1 MFRKVQLKFFGII
14 TSILLAIFI
23 AVLGSVNIIMDTVM
37 EHQTKIVLEQV
48 AAGVEY
54 DKTAHKFFIER
65 PDDENWR
72 KFEDYQRV
80 EPPPKPDEKPSDS
93 PTTQTEGNT
102 SEAQTSEEI
111 TTTTHAAP
119 TSAAPTQSPQ
129 TTAPTEAQTTRVQT
143 TNAAETQPTWERT
156 TRATAFKP
164 QTTTEPRRTEPRRTE
179 PPQTQ
184 PIQTQPIQTQPPQT
198 QPPQTQPS
206 ETAPQHGGQG
216 EQPVWG
222 PWGPCGPWGPWNP
235 WMWNRGGGSSINGD
249 YNSNNSQNTDFSY
262 RDHGEFTGDRD
273 HGEHYNN
280 DYQPPQGEVSGMAN
294 TGGSPVLDG
303 YTIIYNSDSA
313 QTVTSSATTADGTAL
328 QAPPRE
334 PDRRRDNGN
343 YDYSAVP
350 RTLGSIDFFI
360 IMADNDGKLLGIQNN
375 DEMSDE
381 VAQEYINQI
390 LSKKVSSG
398 MANNYQFCTEKKD
411 NGTLLVFTDKSAE
424 IDMMNKLKRT
434 TVIVGLISIVIL
446 SVAAY
451 FLSGLIVRPIKVA
464 FDKQKQFVSDA
475 SHELKTPLTV
485 ISANA
490 DVLEGEIGENKWL
503 NYIQDQAERMN
514 VLVNDLLNLT
524 RLENNSNFVL
534 TEFDLSKAIENTALP
549 FECRAFDAG
558 KRFDLRIEQG
568 IRITGSEQHIK
579 QMAAIFIDNA
589 LKYSKENGT
598 VRVRLS
604 NDNGKI
610 RFSVYNTGTGLKESE
625 KEKVFERFYR
635 SDASRNRATGGYGL
649 GLAIAKSIIDKHKF
663 KLFVDNAEGKSVCF
677 IVTMT

>member
-23 AVLGSVNIIMDTVM
+23 AVLGSINIIMDTVM

-54 DKTAHKFFIER
+54 DGVSQKFFIER
-65 PDDENWR
+65 PDDENWQR
-72 KFEDYQRV
+72 FDDYQRT
-80 EPPPKPDEKPSDS
+80 EPPSKPDQKPSDS
-93 PTTQTEGNT
+93 PTSHTEATTTQ
-102 SEAQTSEEI
+102 AVTSEETI
-111 TTTTHAAP
+111 ATV
-119 TSAAPTQSPQ
+119 Q
-129 TTAPTEAQTTRVQT
+129 TTVAPTETQQQTVLPETRSTWQQTTRER
-143 TNAAETQPTWERT
+143 ETQQTWPRT
-156 TRATAFKP
+156 TRATDIRTTRQP
-164 QTTTEPRRTEPRRTE
+164 VYTTTTTAAVVTH
-179 PPQTQ
+179 PPQTD
-184 PIQTQPIQTQPPQT
+184 PPPTTQPD
-198 QPPQTQPS
+198 
-206 ETAPQHGGQG
+206 GNGQ
-216 EQPVWG
+216 QDPWAQWG
-222 PWGPCGPWGPWNP
+222 PWGPWGPWNP
-235 WMWNRGGGSSINGD
+235 WWNNGGDNNNNGGQNNGGWGNIYENY
-249 YNSNNSQNTDFSY
+249 YNPN
-262 RDHGEFTGDRD
+262 
-273 HGEHYNN
+273 
-280 DYQPPQGEVSGMAN
+280 PPASGMAN
-294 TGGSPVLDG
+294 NEFIPVLDG
-303 YTIIYNSDSA
+303 YTIINNNDST
-313 QTVTSSATTADGTAL
+313 QTTVATSSTSSTKATAM
-328 QAPPRE
+328 PPRE
-334 PDRRRDNGN
+334 RERMDPNNMG
-343 YDYSAVP
+343 YDKGSVP
-350 RTLGSIDFFI
+350 RSLGSIDFFL
-360 IMADNDGKLLGIQNN
+360 IMADEDGNLAGIQNN
-375 DEMSDE
+375 DEMSDA

-390 LSKKVSSG
+390 LNKKVASG

-411 NGTLLVFTDKSAE
+411 NGTLMVFTDKSAE

-434 TVIVGLISIVIL
+434 TVVVGLISIIIL

-490 DVLEGEIGENKWL
+490 DVLAGEIGENKWL
-503 NYIQDQAERMN
+503 NYIQDQADRMN

-524 RLENNSNFVL
+524 RLENNSNFIE
-534 TEFDLSKAIENTALP
+534 TEFDLSKAITNTALP

-558 KRFDLRIEQG
+558 KNFILNIEDG
-568 IRITGSEQHIK
+568 IHIIGSEQHIK

-589 LKYSKENGT
+589 LKYSKEKGT
-598 VRVRLS
+598 VRVSLT

-610 RFSVYNTGTGLKESE
+610 HFSVYNTGTGLKESE

-677 IVTMT
+677 IITMN

>member
-23 AVLGSVNIIMDTVM
+23 AVLGSINIIMDTVM

-54 DKTAHKFFIER
+54 DGVSQKFFIER
-65 PDDENWR
+65 PDDENWQR
-72 KFEDYQRV
+72 FDDYQRT
-80 EPPPKPDEKPSDS
+80 EPPSKPDQKPSDS
-93 PTTQTEGNT
+93 PTSHTEATTTQ
-102 SEAQTSEEI
+102 AVTSEETI
-111 TTTTHAAP
+111 ATV
-119 TSAAPTQSPQ
+119 Q
-129 TTAPTEAQTTRVQT
+129 TTVAPTETQQQTVLPETRSTWQQTTRER
-143 TNAAETQPTWERT
+143 ETQQTWPRT
-156 TRATAFKP
+156 TRATDIRTTRQP
-164 QTTTEPRRTEPRRTE
+164 VYTTTTTAAVVTH
-179 PPQTQ
+179 PPQTD
-184 PIQTQPIQTQPPQT
+184 PPPTTQPDGNGQQDPWAQW
-198 QPPQTQPS
+198 
-206 ETAPQHGGQG
+206 GGDWGQ
-216 EQPVWG
+216 WG
-222 PWGPCGPWGPWNP
+222 PWGPWGPWNP
-235 WMWNRGGGSSINGD
+235 WWNNGGDNNNNGGQNNGGWGNIYENY
-249 YNSNNSQNTDFSY
+249 YNPN
-262 RDHGEFTGDRD
+262 
-273 HGEHYNN
+273 
-280 DYQPPQGEVSGMAN
+280 PPASGMAN
-294 TGGSPVLDG
+294 NEFIPVLDG
-303 YTIIYNSDSA
+303 YTIINNNDST
-313 QTVTSSATTADGTAL
+313 QTTVATSSTSSTKATAM
-328 QAPPRE
+328 PPRE
-334 PDRRRDNGN
+334 RERMDPNNMG
-343 YDYSAVP
+343 YDKGSVP
-350 RTLGSIDFFI
+350 RSLGSIDFFL
-360 IMADNDGKLLGIQNN
+360 IMADEDGNLAGIQNN
-375 DEMSDE
+375 DEMSDA

-390 LSKKVSSG
+390 LNKKVASG

-411 NGTLLVFTDKSAE
+411 NGTLMVFTDKSAE

-434 TVIVGLISIVIL
+434 TVVVGLISIIIL

-490 DVLEGEIGENKWL
+490 DVLAGEIGENKWL
-503 NYIQDQAERMN
+503 NYIQDQADRMN

-524 RLENNSNFVL
+524 RLENNSNFIE
-534 TEFDLSKAIENTALP
+534 TEFDLSKAITNTALP

-558 KRFDLRIEQG
+558 KNFILNIEDG
-568 IRITGSEQHIK
+568 IHIIGSEQHIK

-589 LKYSKENGT
+589 LKYSKEKGT
-598 VRVRLS
+598 VRVSLT

-610 RFSVYNTGTGLKESE
+610 HFSVYNTGTGLKESE

-677 IVTMT
+677 IITMN

>member
-23 AVLGSVNIIMDTVM
+23 AVLGSINIIMDTVM

-54 DKTAHKFFIER
+54 DGVSQKFFIER
-65 PDDENWR
+65 PDDENWQR
-72 KFEDYQRV
+72 FDDYQRT
-80 EPPPKPDEKPSDS
+80 EPSSKPDQKPSDS
-93 PTTQTEGNT
+93 PTSHTEATTTQ
-102 SEAQTSEEI
+102 AVTSEETI
-111 TTTTHAAP
+111 ATV
-119 TSAAPTQSPQ
+119 Q
-129 TTAPTEAQTTRVQT
+129 TTVAPTETQQQTVLPETRSTWQQTTRER
-143 TNAAETQPTWERT
+143 ETQQTWPRT
-156 TRATAFKP
+156 TRATDIRTTRQP
-164 QTTTEPRRTEPRRTE
+164 VYTTTTTAAVVTH
-179 PPQTQ
+179 PPQTD
-184 PIQTQPIQTQPPQT
+184 PPPTTQPDGNGQQDPWAQW
-198 QPPQTQPS
+198 
-206 ETAPQHGGQG
+206 GGDWGQ
-216 EQPVWG
+216 WG
-222 PWGPCGPWGPWNP
+222 PWGPWGPWNP
-235 WMWNRGGGSSINGD
+235 WWNNGGDNNNNGGQNNGGWGNIYENY
-249 YNSNNSQNTDFSY
+249 YNPN
-262 RDHGEFTGDRD
+262 
-273 HGEHYNN
+273 
-280 DYQPPQGEVSGMAN
+280 PPASGMAN
-294 TGGSPVLDG
+294 NEFIPVLDG
-303 YTIIYNSDSA
+303 YTIINNNDST
-313 QTVTSSATTADGTAL
+313 QTTVATSSTSSTKATAM
-328 QAPPRE
+328 PPRE
-334 PDRRRDNGN
+334 RERMDPNNMG
-343 YDYSAVP
+343 YDKGSVP
-350 RTLGSIDFFI
+350 RSLGSIDFFL
-360 IMADNDGKLLGIQNN
+360 IMADEDGNLAGIQNN
-375 DEMSDE
+375 DEMSDA

-390 LSKKVSSG
+390 LNKKVASG

-411 NGTLLVFTDKSAE
+411 NGTLMVFTDKSAE

-434 TVIVGLISIVIL
+434 TVVVGLISIIIL

-490 DVLEGEIGENKWL
+490 DVLAGEIGENKWL
-503 NYIQDQAERMN
+503 NYIQDQADRMN

-524 RLENNSNFVL
+524 RLENNSNFIE
-534 TEFDLSKAIENTALP
+534 TEFDLSKAITNTALP

-558 KRFDLRIEQG
+558 KNFILNIEDG
-568 IRITGSEQHIK
+568 IHIIGSEQHIK

-589 LKYSKENGT
+589 LKYSKEKGT
-598 VRVRLS
+598 VRVSLT

-610 RFSVYNTGTGLKESE
+610 HFSVYNTGTGLKESE

-677 IVTMT
+677 IITMN

>member
-23 AVLGSVNIIMDTVM
+23 AVLGSINIIMDTVM

-54 DKTAHKFFIER
+54 DGVSQKFFIER
-65 PDDENWR
+65 PDDENWQR
-72 KFEDYQRV
+72 FDDYQRT
-80 EPPPKPDEKPSDS
+80 EPPSKPDQKPSDS
-93 PTTQTEGNT
+93 PTSHTEATTTQ
-102 SEAQTSEEI
+102 AVTSEETI
-111 TTTTHAAP
+111 ATV
-119 TSAAPTQSPQ
+119 Q
-129 TTAPTEAQTTRVQT
+129 TTVAPTETQQQTVLPETRSTWQQTTRER
-143 TNAAETQPTWERT
+143 ETQQTWPRT
-156 TRATAFKP
+156 TRATDIRTTKQP
-164 QTTTEPRRTEPRRTE
+164 VHTTTTTAPVV
-179 PPQTQ
+179 
-184 PIQTQPIQTQPPQT
+184 TQPPQT
-198 QPPQTQPS
+198 DPPPTTQPDGNGQQDPW
-206 ETAPQHGGQG
+206 AQWGGDWGQ
-216 EQPVWG
+216 WG
-222 PWGPCGPWGPWNP
+222 PWGPWGPWNP
-235 WMWNRGGGSSINGD
+235 WWNNGGDNNNNGGQNNGGGGNIYEN
-249 YNSNNSQNTDFSY
+249 YCNPN
-262 RDHGEFTGDRD
+262 
-273 HGEHYNN
+273 
-280 DYQPPQGEVSGMAN
+280 PPASGMAN
-294 TGGSPVLDG
+294 NEFIPVLDG
-303 YTIIYNSDSA
+303 YTIINNNDST
-313 QTVTSSATTADGTAL
+313 QTTVATSSTSSTKATAM
-328 QAPPRE
+328 PPRE
-334 PDRRRDNGN
+334 RERMDPNNMG
-343 YDYSAVP
+343 YDKGSVP
-350 RTLGSIDFFI
+350 RSLGSIDFFL
-360 IMADNDGKLLGIQNN
+360 IMADEDGNLAGIQNN
-375 DEMSDE
+375 DEMSDA

-390 LSKKVSSG
+390 LNKKVASG

-411 NGTLLVFTDKSAE
+411 NGTLMVFTDKSAE

-434 TVIVGLISIVIL
+434 TVVVGLISIIIL

-490 DVLEGEIGENKWL
+490 DVLAGEIGENKWL
-503 NYIQDQAERMN
+503 NYIQDQADRMN

-524 RLENNSNFVL
+524 RLENNSNFIE
-534 TEFDLSKAIENTALP
+534 TEFDLSKAITNTALP

-558 KRFDLRIEQG
+558 KNFILNIEDG
-568 IRITGSEQHIK
+568 IHITGSEQHIK

-589 LKYSKENGT
+589 LKYSKEKGT
-598 VRVRLS
+598 VRVSLT

-610 RFSVYNTGTGLKESE
+610 HFSVYNTGTGLKESE

-677 IVTMT
+677 IITMN